1 MSNIKNTKREFCFQC
16 HMLKTH
22 CLCSHVTPQNS
33 RINLVVLQHPQE
45 AKHHKNTVQLLKLN
59 IPNCQIFMGNDDDF
73 NLSEH
78 PEFAHLTTKNTL
90 LLYPQTNSV
99 ELSSNSIQQDFAHS
113 SNNSQALNLIVID
126 SNWKKSKKIFLTNP
140 WLHSLKSYHLLLDG
154 SPSIYQIR
162 KKRQAHF
169 RSTLEATVMALNI
182 LEDYPMKTSFELLKQ
197 FCELK
202 KADVELFANRN
213 QDPT

>member
-1 MSNIKNTKREFCFQC
+1 MSNIKNTKREFCNQC
-16 HMLKTH
+16 HMLTTH
-22 CLCSHVTPQNS
+22 CLCQYVIPQNS
-33 RINLVVLQHPQE
+33 RINLVILQHPQE

-59 IPNCQIFMGNDDDF
+59 IPNCRIFMGNDDDF
-73 NLSEH
+73 DLLAH
-78 PEFAHLTTKNTL
+78 PEFSNITAKNTL
-90 LLYPQTNSV
+90 LLYPQENSV
-99 ELSSNSIQQDFAHS
+99 ELCRDSIQQDFAHS
-113 SNNSQALNLIVID
+113 SNNSQTLNLVVID

-140 WLHSLKSYHLLLDG
+140 WLHSLKSYHLLLNDT
-154 SPSIYQIR
+154 PSIYQIR

-202 KADVELFANRN
+202 KADVELFANKN
-213 QDPT
+213 KDLK